1 MNCKPSSDKTIQ
13 LLTSKANKRHDEEMK
28 EVKDKLIRNKLKQA
42 ATR

>member
-1 MNCKPSSDKTIQ
+1 MNCKSSSDKTLQ